1 MRMWLRLSALLTWL
15 LGLGVALAQ
24 PPGELSFNYVAT
36 PLNMPCG
43 PSRVN
48 PIDWGPY
55 FTVKDNQEDRLQVRF
70 KSGDFK
76 YEQGSYQIA
85 YQFRNGYS
93 APVHLEAEFQELS
106 EKGPVRETVD
116 FVIQPGEKSDLSGAY
131 SICRQMISVQI
142 KNIYVEGQ
150 QSPPP
155 PVTGEDQ
162 LNAPTKWGQ
171 KQSDPNHPSFTVEHG
186 PGQLNQA
193 QEESSGSNCGGSDC
207 LTILTV
213 RTGTRCG
220 SESSVEVD
228 VRNDSDLYLRGWVI
242 FDVPGRKD
250 YEGTDLLK
258 PGQKARVY
266 VCNGSSSVSRI
277 SNVGSDPNTL
287 QYPKH

>member
-1 MRMWLRLSALLTWL
+1 MTDCPGFRHPREKAICVMHSVCGFAPLLIRSWPTPGFFERAQVRNQSVGIKMRMWLRLSALLTWL

-155 PVTGEDQ
+155 PVTGE
-162 LNAPTKWGQ
+162 
-171 KQSDPNHPSFTVEHG
+171 
-186 PGQLNQA
+186 
-193 QEESSGSNCGGSDC
+193 
-207 LTILTV
+207 
-213 RTGTRCG
+213 
-220 SESSVEVD
+220 
-228 VRNDSDLYLRGWVI
+228 
-242 FDVPGRKD
+242 
-250 YEGTDLLK
+250 
-258 PGQKARVY
+258 
-266 VCNGSSSVSRI
+266 
-277 SNVGSDPNTL
+277 
-287 QYPKH
+287 